1 MPLGV
6 FGPGWQLVARGTSG
20 GAASIGPVDIDGLWD
35 MLTINYIITGYGGG
49 GDIAAFR
56 FNNDSG
62 ANYWDRHISAAAA
75 STTLTNVQNASTT
88 MIRVASASTQQ
99 GRSGT
104 FQVTNFRTTSK
115 IVAIM
120 NQTGSGAAAT
130 IPVIE
135 LVAGGEWVNTS
146 AQINRV
152 TMLTAAGGAL
162 NTGSG
167 FAVFGCN
174 IA

>member
-1 MPLGV
+1 MPLP
-6 FGPGWQLVARGTSG
+6 FGDGWQMVAQGTSG
-20 GAASIGPVDIDGLWD
+20 GAATIGPIALDGNWD
-35 MLTINYIITGYGGG
+35 MLAIFYIVTGYGGG

-62 ANYWDRHISAAAA
+62 ANYWDRHVSCVTAGV
-75 STTLTNVQNASTT
+75 TLTNVQTASST
-88 MIRVASASTQQ
+88 MIRVGAAATQQ
-99 GRSGT
+99 GRSGIMQISNPRAT
-104 FQVTNFRTTSK
+104 AK
-115 IVAIM
+115 IVSIF

-130 IPVIE
+130 VPVVE
-135 LVAGGEWVNTS
+135 LVSGGEWINTTS
-146 AQINRV
+146 QINRV